1 MTPVAQRPDPA
12 GADRRSNWERSMDE
26 SFGCD
31 VEVPPRFR
39 GSVSTTRVGQ
49 LQVSRVSATSH
60 EAQRTRRRIVHDRKN
75 VVLVN
80 VVTAGSFQIRQ
91 DGRTAMLGR
100 GDLAIHD
107 STRPYT
113 LLFNTSF
120 SQVILEFPRLLLKQ
134 RLGSFERYTALRI
147 GNDDDVGS
155 LTGHFLA
162 GVARVGAQVDEGT
175 AQQLSVQAVDM
186 LALALARHL
195 RDVSP
200 SASSSHRAA
209 LLYRAK
215 TFVDTHLQ
223 QPLTL
228 SAVSRVLGCSTRYVC
243 SLFADEH
250 TTLSEYVR
258 ARRLERCAHNL
269 VYGPC
274 SQQVSEIA
282 YAWGFNSAAHFCRS
296 FRSQFGMSPTEYRG
310 QHQRR
315 A

>member
-1 MTPVAQRPDPA
+1 MTPVTQQPA
-12 GADRRSNWERSMDE
+12 FASADRRMNWERSMDE

-39 GSVSTTRVGQ
+39 GSVSTSRIGQ
-49 LQVSRVSATSH
+49 LQVSRVAATSH
-60 EAQRTRRRIVHDRKN
+60 EAQRTRRRIVHDRKD

-80 VVTAGSFQIRQ
+80 VVTAGTFQIRQ
-91 DGRTAMLGR
+91 DGRTATLAR

-120 SQVILEFPRLLLKQ
+120 SQLIFEFPRLLLKQ
-134 RLGSFERYTALRI
+134 RLGSFERYTAVRV
-147 GNDDDVGS
+147 GNDDDVGG
-155 LTGHFLA
+155 LAGHFLA
-162 GVARVGAQVDEGT
+162 GIARVGTQVDEGT

-186 LALALARHL
+186 LALTFAHRLQ
-195 RDVSP
+195 DVSP

-223 QPLTL
+223 QRLTL
-228 SAVSRVLGCSTRYVC
+228 GAVSGVLGCSTRYVC

-269 VYGPC
+269 VYGSC

-296 FRSQFGMSPTEYRG
+296 FRARFGMSPTEYRG